1 MINLEIVKFF
11 LKKIIER
18 FLQNREIFRRGKS
31 RTKMITKAPERRLK
45 QSPSFLHEVSNGI
58 IPL

>member
-18 FLQNREIFRRGKS
+18 CLQNREISRRG
-31 RTKMITKAPERRLK
+31 
-45 QSPSFLHEVSNGI
+45 PSQVQK
-58 IPL
+58 